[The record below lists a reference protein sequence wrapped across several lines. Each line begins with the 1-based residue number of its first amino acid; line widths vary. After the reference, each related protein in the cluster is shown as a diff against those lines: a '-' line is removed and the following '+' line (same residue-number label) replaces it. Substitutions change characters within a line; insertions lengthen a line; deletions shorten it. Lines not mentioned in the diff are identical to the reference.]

1 MGKAPQ
7 LSSAVNKLA
16 IDEDL
21 LLIGS
26 VLGLAAVALLFFW
39 ILF

>member
-1 MGKAPQ
+1 MEKVPQ
-7 LSSAVNKLA
+7 LSSAVTKLA

-26 VLGLAAVALLFFW
+26 ILALAAVGLVLFW